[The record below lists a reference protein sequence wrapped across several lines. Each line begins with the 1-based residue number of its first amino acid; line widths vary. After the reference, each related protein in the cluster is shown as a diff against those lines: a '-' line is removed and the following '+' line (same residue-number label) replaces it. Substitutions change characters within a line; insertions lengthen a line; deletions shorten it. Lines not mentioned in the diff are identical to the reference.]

1 MLAACSMTMMLA
13 GCTSSNRTALQSLP
27 ELSAD
32 LAVSPKLYSPRK
44 GEDARL
50 ALAKS
55 QKAGV
60 QCVAQ
65 YDDFKGFYER
75 LKRPSKS

>member
-1 MLAACSMTMMLA
+1 MMTTMMLA
-13 GCTSSNRTALQSLP
+13 GCANSNRAVLQSLP

-32 LAVSPKLYSPRK
+32 LAVTPQLHIPRK

-55 QKAGV
+55 QKAGAM
-60 QCVAQ
+60 CVAQ
-65 YDDFKGFYER
+65 YDDFKAFYER
-75 LKRPSKS
+75 LKRPSKNG